1 MINLDELDEETFKA
15 IKKLVKGFCL
25 KEVINEYVL
34 DDNGN
39 KQLSKQKISKKL
51 VPPNTD
57 ILKMLFNKTD
67 TSATNFENWSDAE
80 LEKSA
85 VKWKVSRMARV
96 TRSILRLAVYEL
108 LHAENSIPPKAVINE
123 AVELA
128 KEFDDD
134 AAPAFI
140 NGILNKIARDNGK
153 LGEAETAPEETV

>member
-80 LEKSA
+80 LEKE
-85 VKWKVSRMARV
+85 KQ
-96 TRSILRLAVYEL
+96 RLL
-108 LHAENSIPPKAVINE
+108 KMLKKGENNE
-123 AVELA
+123 YRANES
-128 KEFDDD
+128 K
-134 AAPAFI
+134 
-140 NGILNKIARDNGK
+140 NKM
-153 LGEAETAPEETV
+153 